1 VWYESFSPRQEKEI
15 GMKTHVCTGSVAGTP
30 STAATAILEQIRQA
44 DPESD
49 PVLVAIFASPSLP
62 LVDLVPPLALALP
75 RTVVISA
82 STAGELTEAGDTKG
96 AVAFFA
102 LRGDFLVEA
111 GLGRGLGKDVR
122 KAVSEAIGD
131 GVGKTEGYEDRVS
144 ILLLDALSGRGE
156 EAVLVAA
163 TLLGD
168 AKLVGGAAG
177 DDLAMA
183 AAFVGLGTEIAQDA
197 VVLATIW
204 SHNPFGVGISHGH
217 EPHSVPLT
225 VTDAEGSVVR
235 TIDGMPAWEAW
246 KLHAGS
252 LARDQ
257 GFPEF
262 AAMSPSDETSFLL
275 RYEAGL
281 AAGSEVTVR
290 APLSRTAD
298 GALHFACGIPQG
310 SVIRITESTPESQ
323 IASALEAARR
333 ARVDLG
339 GRPVAGALI
348 FDCICRNLILGDR
361 FGAVAV
367 AMSRE
372 LGGVPI
378 AGFESY
384 GEIALDAGDL
394 SGFHNTTTVVLAF
407 S

>member
-1 VWYESFSPRQEKEI
+1 MR
-15 GMKTHVCTGSVAGTP
+15 THVCTGSVAGVP

-49 PVLVAIFASPSLP
+49 PVLVAIFAAPSLP
-62 LVDLVPPLALALP
+62 LAELVPPLVRALP
-75 RTVVISA
+75 RTVVLSA

-102 LRGDFLVEA
+102 LRGDFRVAA
-111 GLGRGLGKDVR
+111 GFGRGLGEDVH
-122 KAVSEAIGD
+122 KAVSDAIGD
-131 GVGKTEGYEDRVS
+131 GVARIEGYDHRVS

-156 EAVLVAA
+156 EAVLIAA

-168 AKLVGGAAG
+168 AKMAGGAAG
-177 DDLAMA
+177 DDLAMK

-197 VVLATIW
+197 VVLATI
-204 SHNPFGVGISHGH
+204 SSRSPFGVGVCHGH
-217 EPHSVPLT
+217 EPCSIPLT
-225 VTDAEGSVVR
+225 VTESEGSIVR
-235 TIDGMPAWEAW
+235 TIDGVPAWEMW

-252 LARDQ
+252 LAQEQ
-257 GFPEF
+257 GFSDF
-262 AAMSPSDETSFLL
+262 AAMSPSDESAFLL

-290 APLSRTAD
+290 APLSRTAE

-333 ARVDLG
+333 AREDLG
-339 GRPVAGALI
+339 GRPVVGALI

-384 GEIALDAGDL
+384 GEIALDVGDL